1 MEAESAPT
9 LEVRDAARQ
18 IGVPIREMYDLIDRQ
33 ELPAYRVDRNV
44 KLRQADVDAY
54 LRERPTGG

>member
-1 MEAESAPT
+1 MDTESGPT

-18 IGVPIREMYDLIDRQ
+18 IGVPIRKLYDLIDRS
-33 ELPAYRVDRNV
+33 ELPAYKDGRNI

-54 LRERPTGG
+54 RRDHPAAE